1 MEREELLALLS
12 TYLDLQPTYRK
23 DELKTL
29 CPFHAETQPSCY
41 INIEKMIY
49 HCFGCGRA
57 GTVTSMLRD
66 LGVQLDSERA
76 EAWMLQFLP
85 FRIRNSGKSFSRC

>member
-29 CPFHAETQPSCY
+29 CPFTQKLSHHA
-41 INIEKMIY
+41 
-49 HCFGCGRA
+49 
-57 GTVTSMLRD
+57 TST
-66 LGVQLDSERA
+66 
-76 EAWMLQFLP
+76 
-85 FRIRNSGKSFSRC
+85 SRR

>member
-41 INIEKMIY
+41 IHQHRENDLPLFRMRESWNCDINAERPR
-49 HCFGCGRA
+49 HSTGQRA
-57 GTVTSMLRD
+57 R
-66 LGVQLDSERA
+66 
-76 EAWMLQFLP
+76 
-85 FRIRNSGKSFSRC
+85 

>member
-49 HCFGCGRA
+49 HCFGCGKA
-57 GTVTSMLRD
+57 GTVTAMLRD
-66 LGVQLDSERA
+66 LGIQLDSERA
-76 EAWMLQFLP
+76 DAVSVLDVLSAAHDF
-85 FRIRNSGKSFSRC
+85 FR

>member
-29 CPFHAETQPSCY
+29 CPFHAESQPSCY
-41 INIEKMIY
+41 INI
-49 HCFGCGRA
+49 
-57 GTVTSMLRD
+57 
-66 LGVQLDSERA
+66 
-76 EAWMLQFLP
+76 
-85 FRIRNSGKSFSRC
+85 